1 MGEQAP
7 AAPPAPAAAP
17 AELERQLQELA
28 DQLQELAGPLGYQL
42 RLEKSGRTAAAKGEP
57 RHFRMTE
64 RDIAIL
70 QAVNRYRYL
79 RTSQIKRLLFAGNT
93 TKQSVLKRLRC
104 LSDPGYAYLQKIQP
118 YVQAGRAAPET
129 AYFLGRAGIELLKA
143 QGEKVLSYAHGNSG
157 RVKHHFLEHAL
168 ELSEF
173 RTKLELALRQAPS
186 VALQRFTADFE
197 LKEQGAKGM
206 GLKGYKLYHTVEDA
220 PSRRS
225 FEVYPDALIILRG
238 TGDHESVQRLYFLEV
253 DRGTEP
259 LELVRQKIF
268 GYHYF
273 RQQGVFRKYGCFHQD
288 RFRVLLQTGS
298 PKRAANIRA
307 ALQGSDGEDLVLI
320 TAAEQVRE
328 ETILKQ
334 PIWERI
340 SGRKFSLVT

>member
-1 MGEQAP
+1 MPESPPHPERPPPEQ
-7 AAPPAPAAAP
+7 
-17 AELERQLQELA
+17 LKQQLQELA
-28 DQLQELAGPLGYQL
+28 EQLEELAGQLGYRV
-42 RLEKSGRTAAAKGEP
+42 RLEKSSRPTAAKPGP
-57 RHFRMTE
+57 RQFRVTE

-79 RTSQIKRLLFAGNT
+79 RTGQVKRLLFAGNT

-104 LSDPGYAYLQKIQP
+104 LSDPAYAYLQKIQP
-118 YVQAGRAAPET
+118 YVQVGRTPPET

-143 QGEKVLSYAHGNSG
+143 QGDKVLSYAHGNSG

-173 RTKLELALRQAPS
+173 RVNLELALRQAPS

-197 LKEQGAKGM
+197 LKEQSAKGM

-238 TGDHESVQRLYFLEV
+238 TGEHESVQRLYFLEV
-253 DRGTEP
+253 DRGTER
-259 LELVRQKIF
+259 LEQLREKIL

-273 RQQGVFRKYGCFHQD
+273 QQQGVFRKYGRFQQD
-288 RFRVLLQTGS
+288 RFRVLLQTAS

-320 TAAEQVRE
+320 AAAEQVRE
-328 ETILKQ
+328 ETIIKE
-334 PIWERI
+334 PIWERVN
-340 SGRKFSLVT
+340 GRRFSLVA